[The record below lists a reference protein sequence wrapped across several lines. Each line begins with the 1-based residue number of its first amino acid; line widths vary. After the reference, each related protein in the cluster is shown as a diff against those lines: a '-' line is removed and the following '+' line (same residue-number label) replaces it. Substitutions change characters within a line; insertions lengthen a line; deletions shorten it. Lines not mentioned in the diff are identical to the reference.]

1 MIFNYYYHLACS
13 RRINQICVYGR
24 PENENNHIKTKLLR
38 YTLHMKWLWILL
50 LCPALVSASENCVE
64 QIKGA
69 CRDAC
74 GPKEVAEQGAF
85 IDCGEMQKCCV
96 PKDPITSASSSQV
109 VLIDNY
115 TFSPAE
121 IRVPAGTE
129 ARWKNNDSVE
139 HTFTA
144 ADRSF
149 DSGTLGLGP
158 AAEYKRKFTKPGTY
172 PYNCDMHPSKAG
184 KVVL

>member
-1 MIFNYYYHLACS
+1 MIFNYYYHLACG
-13 RRINQICVYGR
+13 RRINQRNAFMADLRV
-24 PENENNHIKTKLLR
+24 ENNHIKTKLLR

-74 GPKEVAEQGAF
+74 GPKEVAEKGAF

-129 ARWKNNDSVE
+129 ARRKNNDSVE

-149 DSGTLGLGP
+149 DSGTLGP

-184 KVVL
+184 KVVV